1 MTDMTSNPP
10 QRSRAG
16 RPRSAEY
23 HLYFF
28 VIFFVAIPFASVRW
42 IRDVIQYRT
51 LNLRGPLARAWLE
64 SDRVT
69 PMIFSV

>member
-28 VIFFVAIPFASVRW
+28 CIF
-42 IRDVIQYRT
+42 
-51 LNLRGPLARAWLE
+51 
-64 SDRVT
+64 VT
-69 PMIFSV
+69 PKHPRGRGLLSVSG